1 MRVLDIIQLN
11 EFDQGDFVMPEI
23 DIIGPND
30 PETAAINKQNAL
42 LLLQLDPDAKAM
54 SEVHK
59 LLAQYQKSSGNDE
72 LQPVAQ
78 EPQAQPSAV
87 TEPVAQVQPSAVT
100 EPVAPAP
107 APAPQQVQ
115 PGQVPQEPED
125 DEDETDEFGN
135 PISEGKK
142 AQDIG
147 TRVAS
152 LDENDPEQAEL
163 LAKIE
168 AILESKKIEPVITAI
183 VNKKFTFH
191 LDQIIETFKNAIISV
206 KVSIQ
211 EKVKFLT
218 SCKTGFFDMNSIKTA
233 PTGNLYSGIP
243 GAIFEA
249 IKAPLF
255 QIEFGT
261 GGNKIGK
268 GEALLAIIGKG
279 AFKGEKGDIQLSSGE
294 EIEVKASSQ
303 GKTSTSGAVLVALG
317 KGTDET
323 GVKSKESAYGSNTE
337 AGKKFKVLIAKSYGT
352 KTKPIKPEQVP
363 NSVSDKSIKE
373 FFNPFI
379 IRVPA
384 RAQLTADAFI
394 ETYKIIFKKEAHN
407 DEFFSGIYS
416 AFSEDG
422 INTDQLT
429 KVIRAME
436 FDYYKSVIKHD
447 AILFMNGSTGAYR
460 YVDSGSDLY
469 SQLSTS
475 SKGADFWSTGIIDF
489 SGSYGNGFGKIFTR

>member
-1 MRVLDIIQLN
+1 MRVIDIIQLN
-11 EFDQGDFVMPEI
+11 EFAQGDFVMPEI
-23 DIIGPND
+23 DIIGPTD

-42 LLLQLDPDAKAM
+42 LLLRLDPDSKAM
-54 SEVHK
+54 AEVHK
-59 LLAQYQKSSGNDE
+59 LLSQYQKNSGNDGLQPQAQQPVAE
-72 LQPVAQ
+72 PQAQQPATQQPATQQPVAQ
-78 EPQAQPSAV
+78 
-87 TEPVAQVQPSAVT
+87 QVQPA
-100 EPVAPAP
+100 EIP
-107 APAPQQVQ
+107 PQQEL
-115 PGQVPQEPED
+115 PEPE
-125 DEDETDEFGN
+125 EDETDEFGN

-147 TRVAS
+147 SRVAG

-168 AILESKKIEPVITAI
+168 AILESKKIEPVIASI

-218 SCKTGFFDMNSIKTA
+218 SCKVGFFDMNSIKTA

-249 IKAPLF
+249 IKGPLF

-294 EIEVKASSQ
+294 EIEVKASS
-303 GKTSTSGAVLVALG
+303 GDKNPTGAVLVALG

-323 GVKSKESAYGSNTE
+323 GKKSKESAYGSNTE
-337 AGKKFKVLIAKSYGT
+337 AGKKFKVLIAKAYST
-352 KTKPIKPEQVP
+352 RTKPIKPEQVP
-363 NSVSDKSIKE
+363 NSVSGQSIAN

-384 RAQLTADAFI
+384 RAQLTANAFV
-394 ETYKIIFKKEAHN
+394 EAYKVIFKKEAHN

-422 INTDQLT
+422 IDTNQLT

-447 AILFMNGSTGAYR
+447 AILFMNGSTGTYR
-460 YVDSGSDLY
+460 YVDSGSSLY
-469 SQLSTS
+469 DQLSTS
-475 SKGADFWSTGIIDF
+475 KKGANLYSTGIIDF
-489 SGSYGNGFGKIFTR
+489 TGSYGNGFGKIFTL

>member
-1 MRVLDIIQLN
+1 MRVIDIIQQLN
-11 EFDQGDFVMPEI
+11 EFDQGDFVIPEI

-42 LLLQLDPDAKAM
+42 LLLQLEPDSKAM
-54 SEVHK
+54 SEVNK
-59 LLAQYQKSSGNDE
+59 LLSQYQRDAGNDE
-72 LQPVAQ
+72 LQPADQ
-78 EPQAQPSAV
+78 DPS
-87 TEPVAQVQPSAVT
+87 Q
-100 EPVAPAP
+100 PAP
-107 APAPQQVQ
+107 TQTLPAHPNQ
-115 PGQVPQEPED
+115 PTPPPQELPPEQLPVDPEGDDEEDED
-125 DEDETDEFGN
+125 DTDEFGN

-147 TRVAS
+147 ARIAG
-152 LDENDPEQAEL
+152 LDESDPEQATL

-183 VNKKFTFH
+183 VTKKFAFH

-206 KVSIQ
+206 KISIQ
-211 EKVKFLT
+211 EKVKFLA
-218 SCKTGFFDMNSIKTA
+218 SCKVGFFDMSSIKTN
-233 PTGNLYSGIP
+233 PTGNLYTSIP

-279 AFKGEKGDIQLSSGE
+279 AFKGEKGDIQLASGE
-294 EIEVKASSQ
+294 EIEVKASS
-303 GKTSTSGAVLVALG
+303 GEKTPSGAVLVALG
-317 KGTDET
+317 KGTDEK
-323 GVKSKESAYGSNTE
+323 GQKSKESAYGANTE
-337 AGKKFKVLIAKSYGT
+337 AGKVFKKLIAKAYST

-363 NSVSDKSIKE
+363 NSVSNQSIVN

-379 IRVPA
+379 IRIPA
-384 RAQLTADAFI
+384 RAELTANAFV
-394 ETYKIIFKKEAHN
+394 EAYKVIFKKEAHN

-422 INTDQLT
+422 IDTSQLT
-429 KVIRAME
+429 KVIRGME

-447 AILFMNGSTGAYR
+447 AILFMNGSTGTYR
-460 YVDSGSDLY
+460 YVDSGASLVN
-469 SQLSTS
+469 QLSTS
-475 SKGADFWSTGIIDF
+475 KKGANLYSTGIIDF
-489 SGSYGNGFGKIFTR
+489 TGSYGNGFGKIFTL